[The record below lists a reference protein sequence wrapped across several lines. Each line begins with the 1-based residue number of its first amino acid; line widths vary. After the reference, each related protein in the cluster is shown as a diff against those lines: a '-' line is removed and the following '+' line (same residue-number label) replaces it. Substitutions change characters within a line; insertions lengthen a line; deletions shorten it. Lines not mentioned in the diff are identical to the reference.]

1 MKHNEFLLLVGI
13 GIVLCGFIIFATEIG
28 KKEYK
33 FHCDALIGGWHP
45 DLPHKYAALCAEAK
59 LAKNDR

>member
-1 MKHNEFLLLVGI
+1 MKHNEFLLLVCI
-13 GIVLCGFIIFATEIG
+13 GIILCGFIIFATEIG

-45 DLPHKYAALCAEAK
+45 DLPHKYAALCSEAK

>member
-13 GIVLCGFIIFATEIG
+13 GIILCGFIIFATEIG

-45 DLPHKYAALCAEAK
+45 DLPHKYAALCSESK